1 MTQFE
6 KLWRHL
12 YCFDEEGGRRCLYV
26 NTNRFEIDDIT
37 SAEMRARLIR
47 AKPYMN
53 LSEKE
58 EFIWQEVYIKN
69 GTYANL
75 ARLLK
80 ISRNTASYKVRK
92 LRSKL
97 WYNPIVVYLGLINSD
112 TKVPEDFID
121 IMRDDRIDIRAVHR
135 RGDWVWRRLIISD
148 CYRVSDLAKS
158 SYEELA
164 PDNKRTYQ
172 KIYNLFRKYHL
183 YHDNVNNFINT
194 IEIEKRD
201 EMTQIERFW
210 LRCYKPNESFPII
223 PSTAKERLVRAKEFI
238 ELTEKEEIVWE
249 ELLMHNK
256 PRSQVSSM
264 LGYKDEQEVTEI
276 LCAISNK
283 FVHDTVI
290 RTIWLRKPNS
300 KIPNQVAYK
309 WINGDVNI
317 RNLDINDTQANHMR
331 YNGFYKISHFRDVDI
346 NFFEHTPIIID
357 GKMAN
362 YTILPPNSVKNWYDR
377 VHRILD
383 TIGIEEGGGE

>member
-6 KLWRHL
+6 RLWRHL
-12 YCFDEEGGRRCLYV
+12 YCFDEDCGSRFLYV
-26 NTNRFEIDDIT
+26 NTDRLEVDDIT

-75 ARLLK
+75 ARLLG
-80 ISRNTASYKVRK
+80 ISRDTASHKVRTVM
-92 LRSKL
+92 RKL

-112 TKVPEDFID
+112 AKVPEDFID
-121 IMRDDRIDIRAVHR
+121 IMRDDKIDIRAVCS
-135 RGDWVWRRLIISD
+135 RGTWVWRHLIRNR
-148 CYRVSDLAKS
+148 CYQVSDLAKS
-158 SYEELA
+158 SYKDLA

-172 KIYNLFRKYHL
+172 KIYDLFSKYKL
-183 YHDNVNNFINT
+183 YHDNVNDFINT
-194 IEIEKRD
+194 IEIERRA

-210 LRCYKPNESFPII
+210 LRCYKPNEPFPII
-223 PSTAKERLVRAKEFI
+223 PPTAKERLIRAREFI

-256 PRSQVSSM
+256 PRSQVSSI
-264 LGYKDEQEVTEI
+264 LGYKHEQAVTEL
-276 LCAISNK
+276 LCTMSNK

-300 KIPNQVAYK
+300 KIPNQVAGK

-317 RNLDINDTQANHMR
+317 RNLDIKDTQANHLR
-331 YNGFYKISHFRDVDI
+331 YNGFYKISDLRDIDI
-346 NFFEHTPIIID
+346 NFFEHTPITID

-362 YTILPPNSVKNWYDR
+362 YTILPLNSVKNWYDR
-377 VHRILD
+377 VHKILD
-383 TIGIEEGGGE
+383 TIGIEEGEGE